1 MIDVAEGCNVASSNV
16 TRRRHDNKQRQGI
29 CGYDTRQYHRANR
42 NEKRDIVDEF
52 TRVTG
57 YHRKVAIRLLSEE
70 SGSKRLHPNL

>member
-1 MIDVAEGCNVASSNV
+1 MTRSSV
-16 TRRRHDNKQRQGI
+16 EEYADAIRDR
-29 CGYDTRQYHRANR
+29 YHRANR
-42 NEKRDIVDEF
+42 NEKRDMLDEF